1 MFNWLRKKVGIID
14 VEKNVV
20 DLHKD
25 MQKAFN
31 RIDANANKSRI
42 HKKSMRYDEIQ
53 RARKRRRKG

>member
-1 MFNWLRKKVGIID
+1 MFKWLRKKLGIID

-20 DLHKD
+20 DLHRD

-31 RIDANANKSRI
+31 RIDRFENKARI
-42 HKKSMRYDEIQ
+42 NKKPMRYDEIQ